1 MSTQST
7 FPVEAVVTVS
17 LFTDEDS
24 EAAGLIDIEG
34 QWPADTALRRALV
47 LVCQYL
53 ARHVGNSAGDP
64 GLEA

>member
-17 LFTDEDS
+17 LFTDEDG

-34 QWPADTALRRALV
+34 QWPADKALRRALV
-47 LVCQYL
+47 LVYQYL

-64 GLEA
+64 GLDS